1 MFLTLYSWQRIKEA
15 PSNIQTSQISTLL
28 DLALHIQLFRE
39 RLSEIVHATITKD
52 IVCGF
57 EFAVLFKEI
66 SKNGKRGH

>member
-1 MFLTLYSWQRIKEA
+1 M
-15 PSNIQTSQISTLL
+15 L

-52 IVCGF
+52 IVSGF

-66 SKNGKRGH
+66 SKDGTRGH